1 MACSCSKGKGRQYE
15 VVADGGTGKVLYGP
29 SPSEATCKAVAKR
42 YPNSIVREKPKVT
55 ATAVKTTK

>member
-1 MACSCSKGKGRQYE
+1 MACGACQKKRQQYE
-15 VVADGGTGKVLYGP
+15 VVADKGEGKVLYGP
-29 SPSEATCKAVAKR
+29 SPSEATCTAVAKR